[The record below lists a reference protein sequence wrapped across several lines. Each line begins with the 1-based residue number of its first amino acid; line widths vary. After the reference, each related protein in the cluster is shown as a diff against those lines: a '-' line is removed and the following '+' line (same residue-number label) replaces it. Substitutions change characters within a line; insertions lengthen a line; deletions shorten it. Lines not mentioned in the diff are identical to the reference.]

1 MDNLFTHAAYSSFL
15 NEHKLLGS
23 RDKKSG
29 VVFLPPRPLNPQNYS
44 VDMEWLEF
52 SGKGTL
58 AAYTIVYIAPTA
70 MLEAGFDR
78 KNPYC
83 VGIVKTEEGPM
94 VSAFIQ
100 DVDVLH
106 PETIKVGTPVKALFI
121 DRGEGEAK
129 QTFLAFQPA

>member
-1 MDNLFTHAAYSSFL
+1 MDNLFTHSAYSSFL

-29 VVFLPPRPLNPQNYS
+29 AVFLPPRPLNPQNYS

-58 AAYTIVYIAPTA
+58 VAYTIVYIAPTA
-70 MLEAGFDR
+70 MLQAGYDR

-106 PETIKVGTPVKALFI
+106 PETIKVGTPVKAVFI

>member
-1 MDNLFTHAAYSSFL
+1 MENQFTHTAYTNFI
-15 NEHKLLGS
+15 NDHRLLGS

-29 VVFLPPRPLNPQNYS
+29 TVFLPPRPLNPHNYS

-58 AAYTIVYIAPTA
+58 EAYTIVYIATTE
-70 MLEAGFDR
+70 MIKAGFDR

-100 DVDVLH
+100 DVDVFH
-106 PETIKVGTPVKALFI
+106 PETIKVGAPVKALFI
-121 DRGEGEAK
+121 DRGEGETRK
-129 QTFLAFQPA
+129 SFLAFQPA